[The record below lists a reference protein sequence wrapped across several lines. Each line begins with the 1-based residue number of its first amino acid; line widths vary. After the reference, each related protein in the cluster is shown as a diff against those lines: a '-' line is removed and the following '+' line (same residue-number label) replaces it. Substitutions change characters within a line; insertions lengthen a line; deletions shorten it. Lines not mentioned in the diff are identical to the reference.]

1 MTYFIG
7 IDLHKTQFTVH
18 VRTEKK
24 SEELEE
30 IQQYPTTDE
39 GYKEFLTRIQK
50 MTLFGNQVKIGV
62 ESTGN
67 TRYFK
72 NQVEKTGAEVI
83 VGSNSSF

>member
-39 GYKEFLTRIQK
+39 GYSDFLNRIEK
-50 MTLFGNQVKIGV
+50 MTLFGSNKSFPNHMTIQSAKI
-62 ESTGN
+62 
-67 TRYFK
+67 
-72 NQVEKTGAEVI
+72 
-83 VGSNSSF
+83 